1 MGRHQVPVKCGRIFK
16 DRRGEGD
23 VPQQVNMVFAAII
36 VTGLV
41 LNIALMPVIDEKEPS
56 PDLVDEER
64 PEVMRKVA
72 RKMTGKKTARI
83 LSDNRTG
90 DPALSERERL
100 REDMR
105 TTNKRV
111 ALSVPSL
118 LSISR
123 SGPERSVVVAIINDG
138 DDRRCFC
145 VYPHLVSLDG
155 PGSWGYTINRDLD
168 SLHEEWWEG
177 VDDPDTVKAL
187 MSASPRECW
196 AGDGKCSPNLWFE
209 GRADIT
215 VPPGSRASLG
225 MLLDISSS
233 AREAPVGRWS
243 FIVDV
248 CEYRPPCEEWDPTD
262 PSICVE
268 WMVGCEA
275 CMPELCRQEP
285 VYACDGRTKDDC
297 YSWYD
302 SERFIVNLEE

>member
-1 MGRHQVPVKCGRIFK
+1 MKCGRIFK

-56 PDLVDEER
+56 PDLVDEEQS
-64 PEVMRKVA
+64 EAMRGVA
-72 RKMTGKKTARI
+72 RKMAGKKAPRT

-90 DPALSERERL
+90 DPNLSERERL

-123 SGPERSVVVAIINDG
+123 SGPERSVVVAITNDG

-145 VYPHLVSLDG
+145 VYPHLDSLDG
-155 PGSWGYTINRDLD
+155 PGSWGYTIDRDLD

-177 VDDPDTVKAL
+177 IDHPATVKTL

-196 AGDGKCSPNLWFE
+196 AGDGKCSPNSWFD
-209 GRADIT
+209 GRTDIT
-215 VPPGSRASLG
+215 VLPGGRASLG
-225 MLLDISSS
+225 MLLDVPNS
-233 AREAPVGRWS
+233 AREAPVGRWR

-248 CEYRPPCEEWDPTD
+248 CEYRPPCEEWDPAD
-262 PSICVE
+262 PSKCVE

-285 VYACDGRTKDDC
+285 VYACDGTTRDDC